1 MKSIKYTLTVSALFV
16 LSFALDARGCG
27 LPYFLPRY
35 YYMYRVYTDPRSDDD
50 YNGINYYKMSTEER
64 NCKDWQRETP
74 NINTVDI
81 YNIVYI
87 MSLDEYRDLY
97 NARKYRGSNVFAHRI
112 KTDRQDILDFLLL
125 AKTNEHTRMRMNPRW
140 YYPTM
145 RTADTQT
152 LEEIV
157 QTALSRR
164 DGSLGNR
171 YLLQAMRALS
181 SLQRY
186 DECLALWENDLS
198 RLPVYDPIRQLGEDC
213 AARAMVAT
221 GRYAEATAYYAAKGD
236 VGSLRFC
243 AKDSAND
250 FATTADI
257 IEFVYDYC
265 PDSPY
270 LARALQ
276 QYIRQVEPKGYSFDR
291 DSQVADITPEYK
303 QLYRFALRVAAE
315 SRCPNPAMWYY
326 TAAFI
331 ADLEDDPQR
340 ASQILSRAESARGT
354 EFIKNSVRMMRIY
367 LDAKML
373 PYNAA
378 YERKL
383 MGQLQWLD
391 DQVRNNI
398 TPDIANITSILY
410 NLQQNMSYYYWNDML
425 RRILPGEVCP
435 RMIRLGRTTRAL
447 QLANMADNR
456 LFNIV
461 NNIDIHWCCGCGPD
475 NYSSFTMDYYRTS
488 GREMY
493 NDMRFRGYFNSIDY
507 SNDFFK
513 LLDTLPT
520 DRVVAY
526 RDRALHP
533 QDEFDRFLNTRG
545 YVSSDYLCDI
555 IGTKYLRAM
564 RYAEAEQYLGMIKNP
579 ESNCMLNVTDYYLYS
594 PFSIDKK
601 DDRPKENFRHRFAR
615 EMHMLERQMNSADN
629 PDTRAKAMVRYAV
642 GIRNSFG
649 RCWVLTQY
657 YKYTEP
663 EYYNMPD
670 WEHAPECLKALRR
683 SDSLIALACSTATD
697 REFAASVQYAF
708 NNYRTVV
715 EQYPET
721 GTACIVRHSCDRLI
735 DYCPNLRS
743 R

>member
-27 LPYFLPRY
+27 LPDFLPRY
-35 YYMYRVYTDPRSDDD
+35 YYMYRVYTEPQSDDD

-74 NINTVDI
+74 NVNTGDI

-87 MSLDEYRDLY
+87 MSLDEYRDFY

-198 RLPVYDPIRQLGEDC
+198 HLPVYDPIHQLGEDC

-243 AKDSAND
+243 AKDSANN

-276 QYIRQVEPKGYSFDR
+276 QYIRHVEPKGYSFDR
-291 DSQVADITPEYK
+291 NSQVADITPEYE
-303 QLYRFALRVAAE
+303 QLYRFALRVAGE
-315 SRCPNPAMWYY
+315 SKCPNPAMWYY

-354 EFIKNSVRMMRIY
+354 EFIKNSVRLMRIY

-398 TPDIANITSILY
+398 TANATYATSAMY
-410 NLQQNMSYYYWNDML
+410 NIRQNISYYYWNDML
-425 RRILPGEVCP
+425 RRILLGEVCT

-456 LFNIV
+456 LFNL
-461 NNIDIHWCCGCGPD
+461 IDRMNSNSAYYNG
-475 NYSSFTMDYYRTS
+475 YRAVETYFSFMPN
-488 GREMY
+488 EI
-493 NDMRFRGYFNSIDY
+493 NY

-513 LLDTLPT
+513 MLDTLPT
-520 DRVVAY
+520 DRVIAY
-526 RDRALHP
+526 RDHALHP

-555 IGTKYLRAM
+555 IGTKYLRTM

-579 ESNCMLNVTDYYLYS
+579 DFNDELNVTDYYTHY
-594 PFSIDKK
+594 PFSTGNVKSSP
-601 DDRPKENFRHRFAR
+601 RSNFRYRFAQ

-663 EYYNMPD
+663 EYYNLPD
-670 WEHAPECLKALRR
+670 WEHSPECLKALRR

-721 GTACIVRHSCDRLI
+721 GRACMVRHSCDRLI
-735 DYCPNLRS
+735 DYNPSLRS